1 MDPNAYRDEAS
12 ADQPDAYRRRR
23 AVALVAGLCLLGLLV
38 WAFAGGGGKPATP
51 PAGGTQTYRLV
62 PAAASRSAAASSP
75 AGAGAATAG
84 AAAAGAATTGAAGP
98 GASGL
103 PSAPATQAGREAGHV
118 IPAESPGAGQD
129 AGGPCP
135 AGTVVLSVFSSRPS
149 YSGGQHPRFSVYAVS
164 TAALPCTFDLGPGTV
179 HLEVMSSGRIIW
191 DSGDCA
197 RSADTWVARL
207 SRGVPALESI
217 TWNRTVTLPGCVT
230 LASSTRAGTY
240 QAQALTASVSSAV
253 LSFRLVR

>member
-1 MDPNAYRDEAS
+1 MDPNAYREEAS

-23 AVALVAGLCLLGLLV
+23 AVALVAGLGLLGLLV
-38 WAFAGGGGKPATP
+38 WAFAGGGGKPATTP
-51 PAGGTQTYRLV
+51 PTGSTQTYRLV

-75 AGAGAATAG
+75 AGAGATTAG
-84 AAAAGAATTGAAGP
+84 AASPGP
-98 GASGL
+98 SGL
-103 PSAPATQAGREAGHV
+103 PSPPVTQAGRVAGQTT
-118 IPAESPGAGQD
+118 PGESPGAGQD

-149 YSGGQHPRFSVYAVS
+149 YSGAQDPRFSVYAVS
-164 TAALPCTFDLGPGTV
+164 TAVLPCTFELGPGTV

-217 TWNRTVTLPGCVT
+217 TWNRTITLPGCVT

-240 QAQALTASVSSAV
+240 QVQALTASVSSAV
-253 LSFRLVR
+253 LSFRLLS

>member
-12 ADQPDAYRRRR
+12 TDQPDAYRRRR
-23 AVALVAGLCLLGLLV
+23 AVALVAGLGLLGLLV

-51 PAGGTQTYRLV
+51 PTGSTQTYRLV

-75 AGAGAATAG
+75 AGAGATTAG
-84 AAAAGAATTGAAGP
+84 AASPGP
-98 GASGL
+98 SGL

-118 IPAESPGAGQD
+118 TPGESPGSGQD
-129 AGGPCP
+129 AGGPCA

-149 YSGGQHPRFSVYAVS
+149 YSGAQDPKFSVYAVS

-230 LASSTRAGTY
+230 LASSTRPGTY

-253 LSFRLVR
+253 LSFRLAS